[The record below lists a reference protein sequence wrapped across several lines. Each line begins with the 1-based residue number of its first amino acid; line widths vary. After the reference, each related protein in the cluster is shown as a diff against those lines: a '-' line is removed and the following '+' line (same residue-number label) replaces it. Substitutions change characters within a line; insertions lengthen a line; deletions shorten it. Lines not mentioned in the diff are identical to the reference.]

1 MRERWRVI
9 KRWPTYQVSDRGR
22 VRRKD
27 TRRIRKLQ
35 VQSGTGYLTV
45 RLTRPGGEYVTLAV
59 HVAVAE
65 AFLPPRPT
73 PNHMV
78 NHKDANRANP
88 HFDNLEW
95 LTGSQNIK
103 HGYDHGHCDA
113 RGSRNGHSKL
123 TEDRVHRLRAAGR
136 PEYEQLAEEFGITVA
151 TIHDVVARR
160 TWSHI

>member
-22 VRRKD
+22 VRR
-27 TRRIRKLQ
+27 
-35 VQSGTGYLTV
+35 
-45 RLTRPGGEYVTLAV
+45 
-59 HVAVAE
+59 
-65 AFLPPRPT
+65 
-73 PNHMV
+73 
-78 NHKDANRANP
+78 
-88 HFDNLEW
+88 
-95 LTGSQNIK
+95 
-103 HGYDHGHCDA
+103 
-113 RGSRNGHSKL
+113 